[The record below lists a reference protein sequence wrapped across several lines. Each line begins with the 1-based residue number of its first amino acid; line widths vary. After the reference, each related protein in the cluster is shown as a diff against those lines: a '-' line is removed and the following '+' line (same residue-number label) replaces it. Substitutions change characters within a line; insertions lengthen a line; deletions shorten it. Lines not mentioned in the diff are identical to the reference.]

1 MERKLHDNRGE
12 TLVEMLA
19 SILIA
24 ALSVAVLFT
33 CCLASVE
40 MGRESRAADEK
51 YYEALSEAERREK
64 LPEKPEDPPP
74 PVETG
79 KVTVGGKDAKGDD
92 ASKDITINLYGG
104 EEMYSYKKGAEPG
117 DP

>member
-1 MERKLHDNRGE
+1 MCRKLNDTRGE

-24 ALSVAVLFT
+24 ALAVALLFT
-33 CCLASVE
+33 CCMASVE

-51 YYEALSEAERREK
+51 YYEALSAAESQVAPLGDVTARVEVK
-64 LPEKPEDPPP
+64 GEGEPSPIVTPE
-74 PVETG
+74 
-79 KVTVGGKDAKGDD
+79 
-92 ASKDITINLYGG
+92 IYLYGG
-104 EEMYSYKKGAEPG
+104 EEMYSYQWKEAAPG

>member
-1 MERKLHDNRGE
+1 MSRKLKDTRGE

-51 YYEALSEAERREK
+51 YYEALSEAERRDK

-74 PVETG
+74 PAETG
-79 KVTVGGKDAKGDD
+79 KVTVVGNNT
-92 ASKDITINLYGG
+92 SKDITIDLYGG

>member
-1 MERKLHDNRGE
+1 MSRKLKDTRGE

-24 ALSVAVLFT
+24 ALAVALLFT
-33 CCLASVE
+33 CCMASVE
-40 MGRESRAADEK
+40 MGRETREADK
-51 YYEALSEAERREK
+51 NYYEAMSEAERREK
-64 LPEKPEDPPP
+64 LPEKPGDSPPSA
-74 PVETG
+74 ETG
-79 KVTVGGKDAKGDD
+79 TVTVKGNS
-92 ASKDITINLYGG
+92 ASKDITIDLYGG